1 MTGVS
6 LIGAKRG
13 EPNNRP
19 WARRRPLG
27 ACWAHWTGNRHF
39 PTCEQS
45 ANYSWPCETALNGDE
60 KYGEVKFLD
69 QHSEAKQRSR
79 MRNNGVTCQGHVPSR
94 GPTAAL
100 AGLPRQ
106 RDSPPMAPQAAA
118 LSWEVMWPKEPP
130 RQASYLVPRMT
141 KKRCKNC
148 EKMSKKSCK

>member
-1 MTGVS
+1 MTVVS
-6 LIGAKRG
+6 LNGAKRR

-27 ACWAHWTGNRHF
+27 ACWAQWTGNRHL

-60 KYGEVKFLD
+60 NMD
-69 QHSEAKQRSR
+69 RRNSSTSTQRQNSAAECATMGSHVR
-79 MRNNGVTCQGHVPSR
+79 GHVPTR

-100 AGLPRQ
+100 AGLPRE

-130 RQASYLVPRMT
+130 RRASYLVPRMT
-141 KKRCKNC
+141 KKRSKNC
-148 EKMSKKSCK
+148 QKVSKKSCK